1 MLLHTAQ
8 HANITLAAK
17 MVLGIKI
24 QYRAEKARMFNAYQE
39 DLSKYLEGFLG
50 EDLKRFKLPMPDDCV
65 LKAWRTGW
73 VVCRWY
79 TKEGE
84 VCMPLINGAM
94 NDHCLHGIVAAVC
107 TNFRYLRATHN
118 EAQGVIRR
126 LVHVREQSNYH
137 WSPLI
142 SLGSSYRTG
151 VELQESGCVRLFLLL
166 GI

>member
-1 MLLHTAQ
+1 MLLHTVQ
-8 HANITLAAK
+8 HANFTLAAK

-24 QYRAEKARMFNAYQE
+24 RYRAEKARMFNAYQE
-39 DLSKYLEGFLG
+39 DLSQYLEGFLG

-84 VCMPLINGAM
+84 VCMPLIDGAM

-107 TNFRYLRATHN
+107 SDFRYLRASHN
-118 EAQGVIRR
+118 ETEGFICR
-126 LVHVREQSNYH
+126 LVHVREHSKYRRA
-137 WSPLI
+137 PLI
-142 SLGSSYRTG
+142 SPGSSYRTG
-151 VELQESGCVRLFLLL
+151 VELQESGCVRLFSLL
-166 GI
+166 GT